1 MAELLNNPA
10 FVMGVMSAII
20 FALTQ
25 GLKQIIKLGSKH
37 ITNERARRMVNA
49 TILLIPFALGIVA
62 EFLYGGFYLHTAF
75 NLLHALSYGAGAI
88 SVYGVVERFFKVK
101 NPYDT
106 AEGKEALALVA
117 NVSKDGKL
125 DKGDI
130 SAVEKFMNKV

>member
-1 MAELLNNPA
+1 MAELLNNQL
-10 FVMGVMSAII
+10 FIMGVISTVI

-25 GLKQIIKLGSKH
+25 GLKQLIKFASKR
-37 ITNERARRMVNA
+37 IEDERGRRMVNA
-49 TILLIPFALGIVA
+49 TILLIPFALGVLA
-62 EFLYGGFYLHTAF
+62 EFLYGGLYLHTAF
-75 NLLHALSYGAGAI
+75 NLFHAISYGAGAI

-117 NVSKDGKL
+117 NISKDGKL